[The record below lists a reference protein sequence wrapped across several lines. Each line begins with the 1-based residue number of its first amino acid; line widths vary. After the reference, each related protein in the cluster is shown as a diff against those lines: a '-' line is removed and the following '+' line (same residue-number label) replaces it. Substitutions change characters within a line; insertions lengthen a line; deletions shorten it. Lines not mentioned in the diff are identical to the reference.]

1 VASTLGVEC
10 DTSGVWIVW
19 FDGSRALVDQTRGLI
34 PGAVSLVE
42 NRLAYESYAA
52 ERERE
57 GRPDLEVPPAEAA
70 PREPEKGERR
80 KNTEGGIGFGM
91 ATAFFDASSVGLGPR
106 LDVGIGPS
114 GPFAVLLSEGVL
126 FGAGAES
133 SSQITMF
140 EFQAGVGYGAP
151 FKQETGVGA
160 LFLLGAERIAA
171 ARARSDVGGLWGWT
185 ATVDLGGR
193 ASVKINSVNAWVG
206 VDLLFRTSGFE
217 VGGPT
222 PISIPTDMFLFSVGG
237 FVPAFSPK
245 SGSVASRRAAGLGG

>member
-1 VASTLGVEC
+1 
-10 DTSGVWIVW
+10 
-19 FDGSRALVDQTRGLI
+19 
-34 PGAVSLVE
+34 
-42 NRLAYESYAA
+42 
-52 ERERE
+52 
-57 GRPDLEVPPAEAA
+57 VPPAEAA
-70 PREPEKGERR
+70 PREPEKSERR
-80 KNTEGGIGFGM
+80 RNTEGGIGLGM

-106 LDVGIGPS
+106 LDVGIGPP
-114 GPFAVLLSEGVL
+114 GPFALLLSEGAL
-126 FGAGAES
+126 FGAGAAS

-160 LFLLGAERIAA
+160 LFLLGAERIGAA
-171 ARARSDVGGLWGWT
+171 HARSDIGGLWEWT

-222 PISIPTDMFLFSVGG
+222 PISIPTNMFFLSVGG
-237 FVPAFSPK
+237 FVLAFSPK
-245 SGSVASRRAAGLGG
+245 SGSVAAKGAAAGG